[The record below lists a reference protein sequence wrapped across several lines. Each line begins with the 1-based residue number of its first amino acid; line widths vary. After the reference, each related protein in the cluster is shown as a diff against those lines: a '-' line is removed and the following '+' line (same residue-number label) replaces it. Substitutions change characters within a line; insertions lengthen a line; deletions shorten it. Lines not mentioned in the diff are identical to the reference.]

1 MQIQTYYG
9 RGKRKHLD
17 VFGVLS
23 HLDEIHP
30 QVSAIL
36 DQVRNSDKI
45 SKDDKHMIEQQ
56 LLSMCG
62 TLNEVQSYT
71 IILGRWKKNDVY
83 SDKRA
88 KEADNNKT
96 IRNETVFTI
105 ISYGKRKHWTVYIDL
120 PIDVAI

>member
-17 VFGVLS
+17 VFEVLS
-23 HLDEIHP
+23 RLDEVHP

-36 DQVRNSDKI
+36 DQVRNSYEIGKA
-45 SKDDKHMIEQQ
+45 DKHMIEQQ

-62 TLNEVQSYT
+62 TLNEIQSYT
-71 IILGRWKKNDVY
+71 IILGRWKKDDVY
-83 SDKRA
+83 SDRRA
-88 KEADNNKT
+88 KEAADNKT

-105 ISYGKRKHWTVYIDL
+105 ISYGKRKTGPFTSIFRL
-120 PIDVAI
+120 M